1 MQFQI
6 ITSDAS
12 GRTHTYIFEADHL
25 DDLNESL
32 PYWAFTQHLMVESVE
47 PLEVV
52 ACNY

>member
-6 ITSDAS
+6 ITSDTS

-25 DDLNESL
+25 DDINESL